1 MLITVAL
8 TIEIT
13 SYMGLV
19 SSICKRQK
27 QSYND
32 DIVHHSYIQT
42 VVSTANT
49 SPSISSEKTQC
60 SAISREP
67 TNNSSFRYH
76 YYFPSQQQIYS
87 TSTKPI
93 RRHPDFPLFSTPFY
107 LPSNSNGNVT
117 YRRSNPYIAQ
127 AYSHVIAPVHNTD
140 HSQTT
145 LTTSTHDPSRIPTVS
160 DIVQTTGNE
169 YRTLTRVDS
178 LITTDN
184 NNEPTSKEN
193 LDDDAH
199 LIKRSVS
206 APIDMFLIDISKE
219 HVLIGQ
225 PVSMNIRH
233 LLLDTLENHQSN
245 LSTPIR
251 IEPSAI
257 TTYAHENLLTYI
269 PYVCE
274 RYPNLTVDSDQM
286 TRNTLHVRVPSQ
298 FSHSFNTLS

>member
-1 MLITVAL
+1 
-8 TIEIT
+8 
-13 SYMGLV
+13 MGLV
-19 SSICKRQK
+19 SSICKRKTQD
-27 QSYND
+27 YD
-32 DIVHHSYIQT
+32 DTIVHNSYTQT

-49 SPSISSEKTQC
+49 SPSMSSEKTQC

-67 TNNSSFRYH
+67 TNNSSFRYN

-87 TSTKPI
+87 TSNKPL
-93 RRHPDFPLFSTPFY
+93 RGHPDFPLFSTSFY
-107 LPSNSNGNVT
+107 LPSNSNDNIT
-117 YRRSNPYIAQ
+117 YRHSNPYIAQ
-127 AYSHVIAPVHNTD
+127 AYSHMIAPVSPLIHNTD
-140 HSQTT
+140 HSRTT
-145 LTTSTHDPSRIPTVS
+145 RTTSTSDPSRITTVS

-178 LITTDN
+178 SITTDT
-184 NNEPTSKEN
+184 NEPTSKES
-193 LDDDAH
+193 LDDEAR
-199 LIKRSVS
+199 LIKRSIS

-233 LLLDTLENHQSN
+233 LLLDTLENRQAN

-251 IEPSAI
+251 IEPAAI

-274 RYPNLTVDSDQM
+274 RYPNVTVDSDQV

-298 FSHSFNTLS
+298 FSHSLNTLS